1 MRFFE
6 SIQKTPYLIS
16 HGEPEA
22 MVSINLQG
30 FSLLE
35 LDSPLLLIAFESD
48 DINWT
53 EMDGRKFT

>member
-30 FSLLE
+30 FSLLG

-48 DINWT
+48 DIN
-53 EMDGRKFT
+53 